1 MNEISFVV
9 VGDRVLFF
17 ILYNSKSSK
26 LSRIVG
32 ASLGD
37 VSSAASLQVWK
48 EEADVGCNGP
58 SKRARGKR
66 VERRIAREA
75 RRFV

>member
-37 VSSAASLQVWK
+37 VSSIQVWK